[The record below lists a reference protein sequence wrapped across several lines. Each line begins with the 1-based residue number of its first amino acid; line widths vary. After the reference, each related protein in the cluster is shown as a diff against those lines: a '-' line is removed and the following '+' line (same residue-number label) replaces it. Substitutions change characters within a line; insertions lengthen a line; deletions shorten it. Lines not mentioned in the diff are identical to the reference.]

1 MESSVHEATELQSST
16 RTAPTMDT
24 ATLKKETTSRAD
36 LPQLVAQ
43 GRAAYEHKRTKE
55 CLELA
60 RQVLHSDPE
69 NAEAKALQAAVSTDI
84 QRDLT
89 DARALLDDA
98 QRMDDGHKYRKA
110 AEIILLK
117 ILYLDPSHI
126 DAKALLAA
134 ARASTRRSSVDEIGF
149 TAQPEPV
156 EAKPKVR
163 PRSFSLK
170 LPLIAAGI
178 ALLAGGLWFFKS
190 QARVRA
196 GEPEPVAPAATIA
209 EPAIGTIAAPATLAL
224 TVEVPPAPATTD
236 LKPVSS
242 TVPVPPIPVS
252 EQVAPVVNNPVKTL
266 PGREPGSLAVN
277 SPTAADIYLAD
288 KLLGST
294 PTTLQLTP
302 GRYTLEYRHGD
313 LRTVMTHEIKSR
325 ETISALVTFDTTVTL
340 NARPW
345 AQVFVEGSARRAL
358 GQTPLSSVRV
368 PIGSVLTFENP
379 NFPPKSHRVVETDTA
394 IQMVFP

>member
-1 MESSVHEATELQSST
+1 
-16 RTAPTMDT
+16 MDT
-24 ATLKKETTSRAD
+24 ATLRNETTSGVD

-69 NAEAKALQAAVSTDI
+69 NADAKALQAAVSTDI

-89 DARALLDDA
+89 DARALLEDA
-98 QRMDDGHKYRKA
+98 ERMEDGHKYRKA

-117 ILYLDPSHI
+117 ILYLDPAHM
-126 DAKALLAA
+126 DAKALLASA
-134 ARASTRRSSVDEIGF
+134 KASARHSSAVEEIGF
-149 TAQPEPV
+149 TAHPEPV
-156 EAKPKVR
+156 ERKPQVR
-163 PRSFSLK
+163 SRSFNFK
-170 LPLIAAGI
+170 LPLVAAAGI

-190 QARVRA
+190 QVRGTA
-196 GEPEPVAPAATIA
+196 GETEPVAPV
-209 EPAIGTIAAPATLAL
+209 ATLA
-224 TVEVPPAPATTD
+224 EPAPATIAVPAIPVLAVEVRAPATAD
-236 LKPVSS
+236 PKPVSS
-242 TVPVPPIPVS
+242 PVPVPPVPVS
-252 EQVAPVVNNPVKTL
+252 EQVAAAVNTPVKTL

-277 SPTAADIYLAD
+277 SPIAADIYLAD

-294 PTTLQLTP
+294 PMTLQLTP

-313 LRTVMTHEIKSR
+313 LRTVMIHEIKSR
-325 ETISALVTFDTTVTL
+325 ETISALVTFETTVQL

-379 NFPPKSHRVVETDTA
+379 NFTPKTHRVLETDTA

>member
-1 MESSVHEATELQSST
+1 MESRVHKATELQSST

-24 ATLKKETTSRAD
+24 ATLRNETTSGVD

-69 NAEAKALQAAVSTDI
+69 NADAKALQAAVSTDI

-89 DARALLDDA
+89 DARALLEDA
-98 QRMDDGHKYRKA
+98 ERMEDGHKYRKA

-117 ILYLDPSHI
+117 ILYLDPAHI
-126 DAKALLAA
+126 DAKALLATA
-134 ARASTRRSSVDEIGF
+134 KASARHSAVVEEIGF
-149 TAQPEPV
+149 TAHPEPV
-156 EAKPKVR
+156 ERKPEVR
-163 PRSFSLK
+163 PRSFNLK
-170 LPLIAAGI
+170 LPLLAAGI
-178 ALLAGGLWFFKS
+178 ALLAGGLWFFAFQMRGK
-190 QARVRA
+190 AA
-196 GEPEPVAPAATIA
+196 GSEPVAPVAALAEPPATIA
-209 EPAIGTIAAPATLAL
+209 VPATPVLAVEVRAPATAD
-224 TVEVPPAPATTD
+224 P
-236 LKPVSS
+236 KPVSS
-242 TVPVPPIPVS
+242 PVPVPPVPSS
-252 EQVAPVVNNPVKTL
+252 EQVAAVVNTPVKTL

-277 SPTAADIYLAD
+277 SALAADIYLAD

-294 PTTLQLTP
+294 PMTLPLTP

-313 LRTVMTHEIKSR
+313 LRTVMTHDIKSR
-325 ETISALVTFDTTVTL
+325 ETISALVTFDTTVQL

-379 NFPPKSHRVVETDTA
+379 NFPPKSHRVVETDSA

>member
-1 MESSVHEATELQSST
+1 
-16 RTAPTMDT
+16 MDT
-24 ATLKKETTSRAD
+24 ATLRNETSSGVD

-69 NAEAKALQAAVSTDI
+69 NADAKALQAAVATDI

-89 DARALLDDA
+89 DARALLEDA
-98 QRMDDGHKYRKA
+98 ERMEDGHKYRKA

-117 ILYLDPSHI
+117 ILYLDPAHI
-126 DAKALLAA
+126 DAKALLATA
-134 ARASTRRSSVDEIGF
+134 KASARHSAVVEEIGF
-149 TAQPEPV
+149 TAHPEPV
-156 EAKPKVR
+156 ARKSEAR
-163 PRSFSLK
+163 SRSFNLK
-170 LPLIAAGI
+170 LPLVAAGI
-178 ALLAGGLWFFKS
+178 ALLAGGLWFFAS
-190 QARVRA
+190 QMRGTAA
-196 GEPEPVAPAATIA
+196 SPEPVAPVVAASP
-209 EPAIGTIAAPATLAL
+209 EPPPAIIAVPATPVLAVEVRAPAND
-224 TVEVPPAPATTD
+224 P
-236 LKPVSS
+236 KPVSS
-242 TVPVPPIPVS
+242 PVPVPPVPTS
-252 EQVAPVVNNPVKTL
+252 EQVAAVVNTPVKTL
-266 PGREPGSLAVN
+266 PAREPGSLAVN
-277 SPTAADIYLAD
+277 SPIAADIYLAD

-313 LRTVMTHEIKSR
+313 LRTVMIHEIKSR
-325 ETISALVTFDTTVTL
+325 ETISALVTFDLTVQL

-345 AQVFVEGSARRAL
+345 AQVFVEGSSRRAL

>member
-1 MESSVHEATELQSST
+1 
-16 RTAPTMDT
+16 MDT
-24 ATLKKETTSRAD
+24 ATLRNETTSGVD

-69 NAEAKALQAAVSTDI
+69 NADARALQAAVSTDI

-89 DARALLDDA
+89 DARALLEDA
-98 QRMDDGHKYRKA
+98 ERMEDGHKYRKA

-117 ILYLDPSHI
+117 ILYLDPAHI
-126 DAKALLAA
+126 DAKALLATA
-134 ARASTRRSSVDEIGF
+134 KASARHSAVVEEIGF
-149 TAQPEPV
+149 TAHPEPV
-156 EAKPKVR
+156 ERKPEVR
-163 PRSFSLK
+163 SRSFNLK
-170 LPLIAAGI
+170 LPLVAAGI
-178 ALLAGGLWFFKS
+178 ALLAGGLWFFAS
-190 QARVRA
+190 QMRGTAA
-196 GEPEPVAPAATIA
+196 ESEPVAPVATLAEPPPATIA
-209 EPAIGTIAAPATLAL
+209 VPATPVLAVEVPRAPATAD
-224 TVEVPPAPATTD
+224 P
-236 LKPVSS
+236 KPVSS
-242 TVPVPPIPVS
+242 PVPVPPVPTG
-252 EQVAPVVNNPVKTL
+252 EQVAAVVNTPVKTL

-277 SPTAADIYLAD
+277 SPIAADIYLAD

-313 LRTVMTHEIKSR
+313 LRTVMIHEIKSR
-325 ETISALVTFDTTVTL
+325 ETISALVTFDLTVQL

>member
-1 MESSVHEATELQSST
+1 
-16 RTAPTMDT
+16 MDT
-24 ATLKKETTSRAD
+24 ATLRNETTSGAD

-60 RQVLHSDPE
+60 RQVLLSDPD
-69 NAEAKALQAAVSTDI
+69 NADAKALQAAVSTDI

-89 DARALLDDA
+89 DARALLEDA
-98 QRMDDGHKYRKA
+98 ERMEDGHKYRKA

-126 DAKALLAA
+126 DAKALLATA
-134 ARASTRRSSVDEIGF
+134 KASTRRSSAVEDIGF
-149 TAQPEPV
+149 TARPEPV
-156 EAKPKVR
+156 ERKPQVR
-163 PRSFSLK
+163 SRSFNLK
-170 LPLIAAGI
+170 PPLVAAGI

-190 QARVRA
+190 QVRGTA
-196 GEPEPVAPAATIA
+196 VPEPVAPVATVAEPAPATIA
-209 EPAIGTIAAPATLAL
+209 VPATPLFAA
-224 TVEVPPAPATTD
+224 EVPRAPATTD
-236 LKPVSS
+236 PKAVSS
-242 TVPVPPIPVS
+242 PVPVPPVPAT
-252 EQVAPVVNNPVKTL
+252 EQVAAVVNTPVKTL
-266 PGREPGSLAVN
+266 PGRDPGSLAVN
-277 SPTAADIYLAD
+277 SPIAADIYLAD
-288 KLLGST
+288 KLLGAT
-294 PTTLQLTP
+294 PITLQLTP

-313 LRTVMTHEIKSR
+313 LRTVMIHEIKSR
-325 ETISALVTFDTTVTL
+325 ETISALVTFDTTVQL

-379 NFPPKSHRVVETDTA
+379 NFPPKTHRVVETDTA
-394 IQMVFP
+394 IQVVFP

>member
-1 MESSVHEATELQSST
+1 
-16 RTAPTMDT
+16 MDT
-24 ATLKKETTSRAD
+24 ATLRNETSSGVD

-69 NAEAKALQAAVSTDI
+69 NADAKALQAAVATDI

-89 DARALLDDA
+89 DARALLEDA
-98 QRMDDGHKYRKA
+98 ERMEDGHKYRKA

-117 ILYLDPSHI
+117 ILYLDPAHI
-126 DAKALLAA
+126 DAKALLATA
-134 ARASTRRSSVDEIGF
+134 KASARHSAVVEEIGF
-149 TAQPEPV
+149 TAHPEPV
-156 EAKPKVR
+156 ERKSEAR
-163 PRSFSLK
+163 SRSFNLK
-170 LPLIAAGI
+170 LPLVAAGI
-178 ALLAGGLWFFKS
+178 ALLAGGLWFFAS
-190 QARVRA
+190 QMRGTAA
-196 GEPEPVAPAATIA
+196 SPEPVAPVVAASP
-209 EPAIGTIAAPATLAL
+209 EPPPAIIAVPATPVLAVEVRAPAND
-224 TVEVPPAPATTD
+224 P
-236 LKPVSS
+236 KPVSS
-242 TVPVPPIPVS
+242 PVPVPPVPTS
-252 EQVAPVVNNPVKTL
+252 EQVAAVVNTPVKTL
-266 PGREPGSLAVN
+266 PAREPGSLAVN
-277 SPTAADIYLAD
+277 SPIAADIYLAD

-313 LRTVMTHEIKSR
+313 LRTVMIHEIKSR
-325 ETISALVTFDTTVTL
+325 ETISALVTFDLTVQL

-345 AQVFVEGSARRAL
+345 AQVFVEGSSRRAL

>member
-1 MESSVHEATELQSST
+1 MESRVHKATELQSST

-24 ATLKKETTSRAD
+24 ATLRNETTSGVD

-69 NAEAKALQAAVSTDI
+69 NADAKALQAAVSTDI

-89 DARALLDDA
+89 DARALLEDA
-98 QRMDDGHKYRKA
+98 ERMEDGHKYRKA

-117 ILYLDPSHI
+117 ILYLDPAHI
-126 DAKALLAA
+126 DAKALLATA
-134 ARASTRRSSVDEIGF
+134 KASARHSAVVEEIGF
-149 TAQPEPV
+149 TAHPEPV
-156 EAKPKVR
+156 ERKPEVR
-163 PRSFSLK
+163 PRSFNLK
-170 LPLIAAGI
+170 LPLLAAGI
-178 ALLAGGLWFFKS
+178 ALLAGGLWFFAFQMRGKAAWS
-190 QARVRA
+190 
-196 GEPEPVAPAATIA
+196 EPVAPVAALAEPPATIA
-209 EPAIGTIAAPATLAL
+209 VPATPVLAVEVRAPATAD
-224 TVEVPPAPATTD
+224 P
-236 LKPVSS
+236 KPVSS
-242 TVPVPPIPVS
+242 PVPVPPVPSS
-252 EQVAPVVNNPVKTL
+252 EQVAAVVNTPVKTL

-277 SPTAADIYLAD
+277 SALAADIYLAD

-294 PTTLQLTP
+294 PMTLPLTP

-313 LRTVMTHEIKSR
+313 LRTVMTHDIKSR
-325 ETISALVTFDTTVTL
+325 ETISALVTFDTTVQL